1 MNATRRDLSWEGDEI
16 SLKVKVGYA
25 DLISVGERE
34 WIVFDVLDD
43 DDEGSTSFC

>member
-25 DLISVGERE
+25 ELINVGERE
-34 WIVFDVLDD
+34 QIVFNVLDE
-43 DDEGSTSFC
+43 DEGSTSFC